1 MSIIIIALA
10 SASYMPALTP
20 RPAVAR
26 VRIPIAFVGPEDDS
40 AEVGENIVGTALY
53 RTTEN
58 GLSFKDLERGE
69 GDLIASDAMV
79 TLRVQTSIVS
89 TGDIVQRG
97 EFIYQRSEKDLYDEA
112 IKGMRIGG
120 KRRVLVKPS
129 STFSILEDETVDLEI
144 EATGVVDDKQKL
156 QIRASRAINGVINF
170 AFWYIVADNV
180 LQLLGV
186 LPDSAVTAVTQN
198 VDVANAWAAQ
208 GLSQVGLM

>member
-1 MSIIIIALA
+1 MGSLMSIIIIALA

-58 GLSFKDLERGE
+58 GNGLSFKDLERGE

-79 TLRVQTSIVS
+79 ALRVQTSIVS

-120 KRRVLVKPS
+120 K
-129 STFSILEDETVDLEI
+129 
-144 EATGVVDDKQKL
+144 
-156 QIRASRAINGVINF
+156 
-170 AFWYIVADNV
+170 
-180 LQLLGV
+180 
-186 LPDSAVTAVTQN
+186 
-198 VDVANAWAAQ
+198 
-208 GLSQVGLM
+208 